1 MRKIPQDLGD
11 GKGKGLWEGGAAHA
25 NLERGQSTGQVDE
38 VERTVEWGMG
48 LERARQGG
56 AGRSVS

>member
-11 GKGKGLWEGGAAHA
+11 GRGKGLWGGGAAHV
-25 NLERGQSTGQVDE
+25 NLEREQSTGQVEE
-38 VERTVEWGMG
+38 VERRVEWGMG

-56 AGRSVS
+56 TGRSVS